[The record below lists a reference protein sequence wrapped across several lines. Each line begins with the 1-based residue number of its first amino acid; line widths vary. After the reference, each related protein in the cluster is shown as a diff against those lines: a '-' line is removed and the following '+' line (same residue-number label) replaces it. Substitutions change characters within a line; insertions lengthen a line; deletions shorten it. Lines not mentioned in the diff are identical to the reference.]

1 MKAQIYGQCYCLAYN
16 NSSVNHK
23 NKDKFTVFKGPKT
36 DWKHTFAASA
46 KMLKN
51 IFLLNEI

>member
-1 MKAQIYGQCYCLAYN
+1 MKAQIYGQYSCHAYDN
-16 NSSVNHK
+16 TSVNHK

-51 IFLLNEI
+51 IVLLNEL